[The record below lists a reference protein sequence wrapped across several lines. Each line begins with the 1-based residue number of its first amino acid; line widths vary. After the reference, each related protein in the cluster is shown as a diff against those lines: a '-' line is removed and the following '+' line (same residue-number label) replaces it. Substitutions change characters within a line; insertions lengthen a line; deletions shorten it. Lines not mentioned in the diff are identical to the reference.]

1 MKEFYICG
9 VERLGYWIDER
20 YLGCYS
26 FWGSCGV
33 VELPG
38 GLGHCTSFVSK
49 VACSSG
55 VVEEG
60 LVGLSSGARRYELSD
75 WLGNV
80 RIVVT
85 DQGFPIYEGK
95 KLVGYRAEV
104 VSVTDYYSFGAEIS
118 MRSYE
123 AQPWYRYG
131 YIETHK
137 DAPPSPVK
145 LFVGSYRGTIRVVDD
160 RTLELIAYNTT
171 TPNSLFYH
179 IGIYLSDRGTVNVR
193 IHLGKPLY
201 PFPNIRP
208 TEWEYRFLINI
219 LRNDLIL

>member
-1 MKEFYICG
+1 MKKFYICG
-9 VERLGYWIDER
+9 VERLGYWIEER

-26 FWGSCGV
+26 SWGLCEV

-38 GLGHCTSFVSK
+38 GLGHCTWFVSG
-49 VACSSG
+49 VACSL
-55 VVEEG
+55 G
-60 LVGLSSGARRYELSD
+60 LVELSSGARRYELSD

-80 RIVVT
+80 RVGVT
-85 DQGFPIYEGK
+85 DRRLLIYKGK

-131 YIETHK
+131 YIEAHK
-137 DAPPSPVK
+137 DALKSPVK

-179 IGIYLSDRGTVNVR
+179 IGRYLSDRGTVNVR

>member
-9 VERLGYWIDER
+9 VERLGYWIDEG

-26 FWGSCGV
+26 SWGSCGV

-38 GLGHCTSFVSK
+38 GLGDCTSFVSG
-49 VACSSG
+49 VACSLG
-55 VVEEG
+55 LVEEG
-60 LVGLSSGARRYELSD
+60 LVELRPGARRHELTD

-80 RIVVT
+80 RVGVT
-85 DQGFPIYEGK
+85 DQRFPIYKGK

-131 YIETHK
+131 YIEAHK
-137 DAPPSPVK
+137 DALTSPVK

-171 TPNSLFYH
+171 TPNSFFCH
-179 IGIYLSDRGTVNVR
+179 IGRYLSDRGMVSVR
-193 IHLGKPLY
+193 IHLGRLLY
-201 PFPNIRP
+201 PFLSFRP
-208 TEWEYRFLINI
+208 TEWEYRFLII
-219 LRNDLIL
+219 IEK

>member
-1 MKEFYICG
+1 MKKFYICG

-26 FWGSCGV
+26 SWGSCGV

-38 GLGHCTSFVSK
+38 GLGHCTWFVSG

-55 VVEEG
+55 LVE
-60 LVGLSSGARRYELSD
+60 LSSGARRYELSD
-75 WLGNV
+75 WLGDV
-80 RIVVT
+80 RVVVT
-85 DQGFPIYEGK
+85 DRCIPIRGNNQVV
-95 KLVGYRAEV
+95 VGYRAEV

-131 YIETHK
+131 YIEAHK

-171 TPNSLFYH
+171 TPNSFFCH
-179 IGIYLSDRGTVNVR
+179 IGRYLSDRGTVSVQ
-193 IHLGKPLY
+193 IHLGKLLY
-201 PFPNIRP
+201 PFLSFRP
-208 TEWEYRFLINI
+208 TEREYRFLLNI
-219 LRNDLIL
+219 EK

>member
-1 MKEFYICG
+1 MKKFYICG
-9 VERLGYWIDER
+9 VERLGYWIDEG

-26 FWGSCGV
+26 SWGSCGV

-38 GLGHCTSFVSK
+38 GLGHCTSFVSG

-55 VVEEG
+55 LVEEG

-80 RIVVT
+80 RVVVT
-85 DQGFPIYEGK
+85 DQRIPIRGNNQVV
-95 KLVGYRAEV
+95 VGYRAEV

-131 YIETHK
+131 YIEAHK
-137 DAPPSPVK
+137 DALTSPVK

-171 TPNSLFYH
+171 TPNSFFCH
-179 IGIYLSDRGTVNVR
+179 IGRYLSDRGMVSVR
-193 IHLGKPLY
+193 IHLGRLLY
-201 PFPNIRP
+201 PFLSFRP
-208 TEWEYRFLINI
+208 TEWEYRFLII
-219 LRNDLIL
+219 IEK